1 MRVAIVNHQID
12 VPALMAEVAR
22 PSNGATAI
30 FVGTVRST
38 NEGREVTG
46 IEYSAYDEMAVA
58 EISAILEEARELFA
72 IEDAVVEHRVGKLGI
87 GDASIAVVAAAPH
100 RRAALESVRYIID
113 ETKTRAPV
121 WKLELYADGTREWIG
136 SGDTSAGVP
145 PR

>member
-1 MRVAIVNHQID
+1 
-12 VPALMAEVAR
+12 MAEVAR

-30 FVGTVRST
+30 FIGTVRSM

-58 EISAILEEARELFA
+58 EISAILEEARALFA
-72 IEDAVVEHRVGKLGI
+72 IEDDVVEHRVGKLGI
-87 GDASIAVVAAAPH
+87 GDASIAVVSAAPH
-100 RRAALESVRYIID
+100 RRSAIESVRYIID

-121 WKLELYADGTREWIG
+121 WKLELYMDGTREWVG
-136 SGDTSAGVP
+136 SGGAPVGGP